1 MKKTTFW
8 LLLLFI
14 TTSLEAQEDK
24 AISIDSKI
32 EGVTI
37 YLQGAEITRTA
48 TVKLKKGT
56 QEYVLKELSQY
67 IDDQSVRVKGDGEFS
82 LMSVASNI
90 NYLNQNKMTVEI
102 KTLEEKRIAL
112 SEEIN
117 LQKKLLLVLQ
127 EEESMIL
134 TNKSIGGQE
143 QGVQISELT
152 LAADFFRTRL
162 TDIKQKELA
171 FRIKIRNLQEELM
184 KYSQQLMELNFK
196 KDLPSGEIRFKISSK
211 IEQTSKLTI
220 KYVVDKAGWKPSYD
234 IRVSNITEPLNLV
247 YKAKVFQETD
257 EDWKD
262 VKLILSTG
270 NPSVSSQKPSLQT
283 WNLYFNNSRQ
293 VNYYNLNSDQKGNG
307 YKGIVS
313 GIVKDSDG
321 NPLPGVTVMVKG
333 TSIGAVSDING
344 AYSISTPSQN
354 SILVFSFVGMNNIEQ
369 VAYNSPLNIIM
380 EANLTSLDEVVV
392 IGYGGEGN
400 LTGRIS
406 GLKVKSK
413 EFEKKEKKKDN
424 SLVISEVYK
433 RATMAEFQIELP
445 YSILSDGEE
454 YTVDIQSISMP
465 AMYEYSSVPKLDK
478 DAFLMARLVDWED
491 YELLN
496 GDANLYFEGTYK
508 GVAVLNVE
516 NTQDTLDISLGRD
529 QDIVIT
535 RKLEK
540 DFSQRRTFGANRKED
555 KSWEILI
562 RNTKNESLTLIL
574 EDQYP
579 ISTDKD
585 IEIEKIDHSGG
596 VLDEKTGKVTW
607 RLTLKPKETQ
617 KLYLKYS
624 VKYPKNRTL
633 IVD

>member
-1 MKKTTFW
+1 
-8 LLLLFI
+8 
-14 TTSLEAQEDK
+14 
-24 AISIDSKI
+24 
-32 EGVTI
+32 
-37 YLQGAEITRTA
+37 
-48 TVKLKKGT
+48 
-56 QEYVLKELSQY
+56 
-67 IDDQSVRVKGDGEFS
+67 
-82 LMSVASNI
+82 
-90 NYLNQNKMTVEI
+90 
-102 KTLEEKRIAL
+102 
-112 SEEIN
+112 
-117 LQKKLLLVLQ
+117 
-127 EEESMIL
+127 
-134 TNKSIGGQE
+134 
-143 QGVQISELT
+143 
-152 LAADFFRTRL
+152 
-162 TDIKQKELA
+162 
-171 FRIKIRNLQEELM
+171 
-184 KYSQQLMELNFK
+184 
-196 KDLPSGEIRFKISSK
+196 
-211 IEQTSKLTI
+211 
-220 KYVVDKAGWKPSYD
+220 
-234 IRVSNITEPLNLV
+234 V

-313 GIVKDSDG
+313 GIVKDSEG
-321 NPLPGVTVMVKG
+321 YPIPGVTVMVKG
-333 TSIGAVSDING
+333 TSIGTVSDING

-354 SILVFSFVGMNNIEQ
+354 SILVFSFIGMNSTEQMAYDSQVNI
-369 VAYNSPLNIIM
+369 
-380 EANLTSLDEVVV
+380 NLQESNQMLDEVVV
-392 IGYGGEGN
+392 SGYGIRGKLAG
-400 LTGRIS
+400 
-406 GLKVKSK
+406 KS
-413 EFEKKEKKKDN
+413 EPGGFGFADDKKEKKKDN
-424 SLVISEVYK
+424 SLVKSEVYK

-562 RNTKNESLTLIL
+562 RNTKNENLTLIL

-596 VLDEKTGKVTW
+596 VLDEKTGKVIW